1 MLWMK
6 SMVNDT
12 NKTEKRPPLPKRLL
26 LLLVLIALPAII
38 GFQFQQGILIAILL
52 LLIILASLG
61 RQKAGLIMLR
71 LYSCMILLSL
81 SCLPIL
87 HFQGSRI
94 DALLPDIPLLAD
106 HSSLF
111 YLLLWIGSSIIAIL
125 QVYLAFSQKVSAY
138 FVQKINLNIIN

>member
-1 MLWMK
+1 MAK
-6 SMVNDT
+6 DT

-26 LLLVLIALPAII
+26 LLLILIALPTII

-52 LLIILASLG
+52 LLIILASIG

-71 LYSCMILLSL
+71 LYSAIVLLTL

-87 HFQGSRI
+87 HFQGTNI
-94 DALLPDIPLLAD
+94 GAFLPNMPLLSG
-106 HSSLF
+106 HSPLF

-138 FVQKINLNIIN
+138 FKQQINLNIIN